1 MIIKKDNKLRH
12 FVILHLAKLINS
24 VKNMIEIQLV
34 TKMDKF
40 KFTNETDDELQNL
53 QYKLAEKETELLQ
66 VNPEKLAEDNTDIIL
81 KSDDIAQIRTEI
93 LDDLKKSNP
102 ELERETWI

>member
-53 QYKLAEKETELLQ
+53 QYKILFELQSLIFI
-66 VNPEKLAEDNTDIIL
+66 KYIYYI
-81 KSDDIAQIRTEI
+81 
-93 LDDLKKSNP
+93 
-102 ELERETWI
+102 